1 MWIWLKTCSDEN
13 FVNGATIPVGQS
25 QTVWEKLPKTT
36 MVKLIFVIAVV
47 NVIVILLKTIYEMIK
62 HQSKYYIK
70 WETGTVKGESR
81 GNAFVP

>member
-1 MWIWLKTCSDEN
+1 
-13 FVNGATIPVGQS
+13 
-25 QTVWEKLPKTT
+25 

-62 HQSKYYIK
+62 HQNNFYIK